1 VYGNTSP
8 GPLSERTACIPAD
21 SYGRD
26 KLDAENIFEGAHDN
40 ALETVTLRLP
50 IVYGPWSYW
59 SSFAISQLKRG
70 RVVLPNGGKG
80 ICNAL
85 YVDDAVRAIVCA
97 LTRPTLEGPL
107 KCLVSGQEPV
117 AWKKYYEA
125 HGKALRTQV
134 SIGSM
139 ELSELQNKVSQ
150 QSMGNVFEKVWRCRD
165 EARIILR
172 IPGARTAYEF
182 IKPWIQTSINGG
194 ASLPVPTSFTKG
206 NVAEPIMPEVLP
218 NPAHLTLL
226 ANQSRAD
233 MSFARSVLGFQSQ
246 VSFELGA
253 EKTVAWARW
262 ANLTAV

>member
-1 VYGNTSP
+1 
-8 GPLSERTACIPAD
+8 
-21 SYGRD
+21 
-26 KLDAENIFEGAHDN
+26 
-40 ALETVTLRLP
+40 
-50 IVYGPWSYW
+50 
-59 SSFAISQLKRG
+59 
-70 RVVLPNGGKG
+70 
-80 ICNAL
+80 
-85 YVDDAVRAIVCA
+85 
-97 LTRPTLEGPL
+97 
-107 KCLVSGQEPV
+107 
-117 AWKKYYEA
+117 
-125 HGKALRTQV
+125 
-134 SIGSM
+134 M
-139 ELSELQNKVSQ
+139 ELSELRKKVSQ

-194 ASLPVPTSFTKG
+194 ASLPVPTSFTNG